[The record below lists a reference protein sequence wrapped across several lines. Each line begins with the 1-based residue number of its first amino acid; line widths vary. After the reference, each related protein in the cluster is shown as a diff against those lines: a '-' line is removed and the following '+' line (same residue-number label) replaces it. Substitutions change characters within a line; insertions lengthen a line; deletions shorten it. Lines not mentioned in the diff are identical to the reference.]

1 MGLARDVP
9 LPRLASSAR
18 SARMESGDT
27 PDSVGM
33 NPELSRTGLPADRR
47 VAFGP
52 AHANPWETDERA
64 RGEDL
69 END

>member
-1 MGLARDVP
+1 
-9 LPRLASSAR
+9 
-18 SARMESGDT
+18 MESGDT